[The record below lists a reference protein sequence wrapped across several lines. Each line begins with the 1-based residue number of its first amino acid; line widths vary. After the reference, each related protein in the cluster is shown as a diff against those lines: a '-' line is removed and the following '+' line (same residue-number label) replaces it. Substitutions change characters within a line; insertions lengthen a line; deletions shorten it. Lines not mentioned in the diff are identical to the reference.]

1 MVAVV
6 AEMEAEV
13 SGAAV
18 AEVAV
23 FSEWTSS
30 SEVDCVDDS
39 PSRFFGDA
47 GGGVSGGRRREK
59 RP

>member
-1 MVAVV
+1 M